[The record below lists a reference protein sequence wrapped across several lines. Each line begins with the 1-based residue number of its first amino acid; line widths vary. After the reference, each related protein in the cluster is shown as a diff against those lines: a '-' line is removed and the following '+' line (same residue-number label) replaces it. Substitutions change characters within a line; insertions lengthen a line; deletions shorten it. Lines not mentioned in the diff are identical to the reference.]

1 MDTALAEALRTL
13 LHRQQVAALGTL
25 HRGDPAVSMVP
36 YALLPG
42 GAGVVI
48 HVSRLATH
56 TQDML
61 AHPAVSLLMMAAP
74 DDSATPLALPRAA
87 LRGQARPCMPDD
99 ALYDTARAL
108 YLARFPDSEELFGF
122 SDFSLFVVEV
132 RSVRFVAG
140 FAQAVSL
147 TGEMFAEVMC
157 SAE

>member
-1 MDTALAEALRTL
+1 MDAALTHSLRDL

-36 YALLPG
+36 YALLPD
-42 GAGVVI
+42 GAGVVV

-61 AHPAVSLLMMAAP
+61 AHAAVSLLVMAPP
-74 DDSATPLALPRAA
+74 DITVTPLALPRAA

-99 ALYDTARAL
+99 TVYDTARAL

-122 SDFSLFVVEV
+122 SDFSLFVIEV

-147 TGEMFAEVMC
+147 TGEMFADAMRA
-157 SAE
+157 AE

>member
-1 MDTALAEALRTL
+1 
-13 LHRQQVAALGTL
+13 
-25 HRGDPAVSMVP
+25 
-36 YALLPG
+36 
-42 GAGVVI
+42 
-48 HVSRLATH
+48 
-56 TQDML
+56 
-61 AHPAVSLLMMAAP
+61 MMAAP
-74 DDSATPLALPRAA
+74 DDTVTPLALPRAA

-99 ALYDTARAL
+99 ALYDMARAL